1 MANLRLFEIDIY
13 NLPNKEYEYQF
24 DINDK
29 FFAQFEDSIVTKG
42 NLVAKVK
49 LLKHPGTLE
58 LHFDIQ
64 GTVVLTCDRSLD
76 EYDET
81 LHSTERLLLKY
92 GEENAEISDEIISIT
107 RDTHRFNVA
116 QYLYEF
122 IGIAIPIVKRHPR
135 YKTEEDND
143 DEEDGVRLI
152 YQSSTP
158 EEEDESEGKEEN
170 EDPRWAL
177 LKNLKNNLN

>member
-1 MANLRLFEIDIY
+1 MASLRLFEIDIY

-24 DINDK
+24 DINDS

-42 NLVAKVK
+42 SLVAKVN
-49 LLKHPGTLE
+49 LVKHPGTLE
-58 LHFDIQ
+58 LQFDIE

-76 EYDET
+76 EYDE
-81 LHSTERLLLKY
+81 LIQCNERLLLKY
-92 GEENAEISDEIISIT
+92 GEENIEISDEIISIT

-116 QYLYEF
+116 QYIYEF

-135 YKTEEDND
+135 FKTE
-143 DEEDGVRLI
+143 DEGNEEEVRLI
-152 YQSSTP
+152 YQSSTAP
-158 EEEDESEGKEEN
+158 EDESEKEEEN

>member
-13 NLPNKEYEYQF
+13 NLPHQEYEYQF
-24 DINDK
+24 DINDS

-42 NLVAKVK
+42 SLVAKVT
-49 LLKHPGTLE
+49 LVKHPGTLE
-58 LHFDIQ
+58 LHFDIN

-76 EYDET
+76 EYNEIID
-81 LHSTERLLLKY
+81 SNERLLLKY

-116 QYLYEF
+116 QYIYEF

-135 YKTEEDND
+135 FKTEQDDKND
-143 DEEDGVRLI
+143 DEEVRLI
-152 YQSSTP
+152 YQSGTAP
-158 EEEDESEGKEEN
+158 DETSEGTEN
-170 EDPRWAL
+170 QEDPRWAL